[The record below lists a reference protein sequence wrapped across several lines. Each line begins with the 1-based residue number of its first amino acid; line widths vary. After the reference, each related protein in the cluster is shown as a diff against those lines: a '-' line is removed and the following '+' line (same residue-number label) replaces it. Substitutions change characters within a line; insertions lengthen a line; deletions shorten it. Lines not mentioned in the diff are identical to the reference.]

1 MVLPIAEAL
10 TTPCLT
16 SRMSP
21 AAREKLKEKYRTGK
35 KYGIKAA
42 WGVVTGA
49 GLLEVGK
56 DVIKGE
62 VINRGKNRIG
72 SLIILGCSHVG
83 IGAVPLV
90 TNSTKILKYA
100 KKAHSV
106 TTCIYRCAHDASEVP
121 LVALDFLVFG
131 EYVPSCDEKNGYQLF
146 NVSSDVL
153 SNLDE

>member
-10 TTPCLT
+10 TTPSLT

-21 AAREKLKEKYRTGK
+21 AAREQLKEKYRTAK

-56 DVIKGE
+56 EVVKGE
-62 VINRGKNRIG
+62 VINRGKKRIG
-72 SLIILGCSHVG
+72 SLILLGCSHVG
-83 IGAVPLV
+83 LGAIPLV
-90 TNSTKILKYA
+90 TNSTKFLKYA

-106 TTCIYRCAHDASEVP
+106 TSCVYRCTHDASEVP
-121 LVALDFLVFG
+121 LVALDFIVFG
-131 EYVPSCDEKNGYQLF
+131 EYVPSCRENGYQLF